1 MNYEDDH
8 YLFFIP
14 GTQDSLDSRLER
26 ASPKF
31 FIIFQMT
38 DLAQH
43 RGEQY
48 PSYNWIVRLQE
59 EYLNDSNNRR
69 DAQKYQGVLDM
80 FAEYGEYSHQEM
92 KKCYN
97 AMHLPEHERECV
109 MRKAGQVIMTNGGFK
124 ALQYNWYTM
133 VNFVLGRCNCES
145 RCPNN
150 REVHYDIKNTI
161 SASWYGLVDSSGN
174 MWRS

>member
-1 MNYEDDH
+1 MSDNMS
-8 YLFFIP
+8 
-14 GTQDSLDSRLER
+14 DSEAGRADWLAER
-26 ASPKF
+26 A
-31 FIIFQMT
+31 QEEAEERQEAL

-59 EYLNDSNNRR
+59 EYLNDNNNRR
-69 DAQKYQGVLDM
+69 DPQKYQGVLDM

-97 AMHLPEHERECV
+97 AMHLPKNERESV
-109 MRKAGQVIMTNGGFK
+109 MRAAGQVIMTNGGFK

-145 RCPNN
+145 RCPRN
-150 REVHYDIKNTI
+150 REVHNDIKNTI
-161 SASWYGLVDSSGN
+161 SLAWNRLVDSSGN
-174 MWRS
+174 VWRS